1 LPEKT
6 IVHTAASV
14 SKDILSR
21 AGEHFGVLYPLQ
33 SLKKESNH
41 LPDIPFIIDASDEN
55 TMKELE
61 ALAHSISDKVIEAGD
76 DTRKKLHLAAV
87 FCNNF
92 VNHIYTLAENYCRS
106 ENIDFKLMI
115 PLIKETALRIE
126 EIAPK
131 HAQTGPALRH
141 DLTTIEQHKALLA
154 NYPDMLRI
162 YDLFT
167 KSIYN
172 SR

>member
-1 LPEKT
+1 
-6 IVHTAASV
+6 
-14 SKDILSR
+14 
-21 AGEHFGVLYPLQ
+21 
-33 SLKKESNH
+33 
-41 LPDIPFIIDASDEN
+41 
-55 TMKELE
+55 MKELE